1 MFVSTVTSVLQ
12 IISPSPSP
20 SPLPPPS
27 WGAANVELKSPLLS
41 VRPGG
46 LGGLAFTSVFTWV
59 VTEASDLSKVPP
71 FTSGL
76 GHWKTGALHALPAA
90 RNCALLIIPPPPIA
104 VHSIS
109 FSPVL
114 FKHRNRSV
122 LRTVS
127 LTFTCDLMNFI
138 PHDVTF
144 ASERAL
150 NVISP

>member
-1 MFVSTVTSVLQ
+1 MFVSTVTSVLH
-12 IISPSPSP
+12 IISPSP

-59 VTEASDLSKVPP
+59 VTEASDLSKVPS

-90 RNCALLIIPPPPIA
+90 RNCALLIIFP
-104 VHSIS
+104 HRSS
-109 FSPVL
+109 F
-114 FKHRNRSV
+114 
-122 LRTVS
+122 
-127 LTFTCDLMNFI
+127 NFI
-138 PHDVTF
+138 FP
-144 ASERAL
+144 
-150 NVISP
+150 SPL